1 MAVANELGRE
11 VATPAEAKAIMGI
24 NIGSKK
30 LGVAKQNTE
39 SAMQR

>member
-24 NIGSKK
+24 NIGSK

-39 SAMQR
+39 LAMQR